1 MALPKGQ
8 NPKELTIKQRRFIDN
23 FCNPQSE
30 TYGQT
35 VKSYI
40 KAGYKD
46 SPSAN
51 ISASILLNN
60 PKIEKELAKYE
71 PKTAEIVVKKQE
83 ITKDYAR
90 NKTQETFERAVKSGD
105 IPSQVAC
112 CRLFLQLTGQ
122 LENKLVVD
130 VRHAI
135 QMDERQRELC
145 KHIAD
150 YSLRKGLKPS
160 TDIQD
165 VVCSPDNNN
174 QDTIDAEFEDCNVS
188 DDNDLQQ

>member
-1 MALPKGQ
+1 M
-8 NPKELTIKQRRFIDN
+8 
-23 FCNPQSE
+23 
-30 TYGQT
+30 
-35 VKSYI
+35 
-40 KAGYKD
+40 
-46 SPSAN
+46 
-51 ISASILLNN
+51 LNN

-90 NKTQETFERAVKSGD
+90 TQLIETYERAIKAGD
-105 IPSQVAC
+105 LTNQVGC
-112 CRLFLQLTGQ
+112 VRMLMQTTGQ
-122 LENKLVVD
+122 LENKLVFD